1 MATTKVTP
9 VPGKLPQLRA
19 ELDPMLGKYIY
30 EYTVNCDGTIILNS
44 VMKGILTDVV
54 RSLERDKLIVSTM

>member
-1 MATTKVTP
+1 MASTKVTP

-30 EYTVNCDGTIILNS
+30 QYTINVDGTIILAA
-44 VMKGILTDVV
+44 VMNGILTDVV
-54 RSLERDKLIVSTM
+54 RSLEREKLIVS

>member
-19 ELDPMLGKYIY
+19 ALAPMLGKYIY
-30 EYTVNCDGTIILNS
+30 QYTVNVDGTIILAA
-44 VMKGILTDVV
+44 VMNGILTDVV
-54 RSLERDKLIVSTM
+54 RSLEREKLIVG

>member
-19 ELDPMLGKYIY
+19 ELDPMLGTYIY
-30 EYTVNCDGTIILNS
+30 QYTVNVDGTIILAA
-44 VMKGILTDVV
+44 VMNGILTDVV
-54 RSLERDKLIVSTM
+54 RSLEREKLIVG

>member
-30 EYTVNCDGTIILNS
+30 QYTINVDGTIILAA
-44 VMKGILTDVV
+44 VMNGILTDVV
-54 RSLERDKLIVSTM
+54 RSLEREKLIVS

>member
-1 MATTKVTP
+1 MASTKVYH

-30 EYTVNCDGTIILNS
+30 QYTINCDGTIILNA
-44 VMKGILTDVV
+44 VMNGILTDVV
-54 RSLERDKLIVSTM
+54 RSLERDKLIVS

>member
-30 EYTVNCDGTIILNS
+30 QYTINVDGTIILAA
-44 VMKGILTDVV
+44 VMNGILTDVV
-54 RSLERDKLIVSTM
+54 RSLEREKLIVG